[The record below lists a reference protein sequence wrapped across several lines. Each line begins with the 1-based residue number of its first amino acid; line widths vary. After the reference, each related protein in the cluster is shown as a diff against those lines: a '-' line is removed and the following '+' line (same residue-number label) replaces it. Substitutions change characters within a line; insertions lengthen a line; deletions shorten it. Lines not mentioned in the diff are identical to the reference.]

1 MLGERLQELRK
12 DHNLSQKQLA
22 DKLNLSVHTISSYER
37 NISEPN
43 DEIKVRIAKLFNTSI
58 DYLLGLTDISISIE
72 PRDNLLILPRNISNE
87 DKQFLNGLIDY
98 LREKYKNSKHN

>member
-43 DEIKVRIAKLFNTSI
+43 DEIKVRIAKLFNTTT
-58 DYLLGLTDISISIE
+58 DYLLGLTDISISLE
-72 PRDNLLILPRNISNE
+72 HRDNILVIPRNISS
-87 DKQFLNGLIDY
+87 DDRHFLNGLIDY
-98 LREKYKNSKHN
+98 LREKYKNIKH